1 MSELVIVNE
10 QKDSNGL
17 ANALME
23 RLAQVIDDTDEQ
35 AAMARVEALRRQ
47 RPLSSPSQLAD
58 KLIYDKCMQT
68 AVIGAVSSGASVIPG
83 LGSFA
88 SLTVGVAADISLTF
102 KAQAEL
108 VIEIAALY
116 NHPLAPDEKRRIVL
130 LVTGASAGANAVAR
144 RTGRRI
150 AVKTGEKFAEKGIV
164 KAIPFVGIG
173 ASAAANVAMTY
184 AIGARAKAYFSLG
197 PDEMLDTGATLRA
210 ITGVDG
216 RKLAAG
222 LRNTSRDR
230 PAAIAAAGRS
240 AKQLAGKAGQGVK
253 GVGTAVNTAVSRR
266 RKQPHTV
273 LLPSSKPDDNLI
285 S

>member
-1 MSELVIVNE
+1 VSELTVVND
-10 QKDSNGL
+10 QKNNGGL
-17 ANALME
+17 TNTLMG
-23 RLAQVIDDTDEQ
+23 RLAKVIDDTDEQ
-35 AAMARVEALRRQ
+35 AAAARVEALRRQ

-68 AVIGAVSSGASVIPG
+68 AVIGAVSSGASVVPG

-108 VIEIAALY
+108 VIEIAYLY
-116 NHPLAPDEKRRIVL
+116 NHPLVPDEKRRIVL
-130 LVTGASAGANAVAR
+130 LVTGASAGANAIAR

-150 AVKTGEKFAEKGIV
+150 AVKTGEKFAEKGIL

-173 ASAAANVAMTY
+173 ASAATNVAMTY
-184 AIGARAKAYFSLG
+184 AIGVRAKAYFSLG
-197 PDEMLDTGATLRA
+197 PDEMLDIKTSLRA

-222 LRNTSRDR
+222 LRNTSKDM

-240 AKQLAGKAGQGVK
+240 ARQLANKAGEGVK
-253 GVGTAVNTAVSRR
+253 GAGIAVGTTISRR
-266 RKQPHTV
+266 RKQTDIPS
-273 LLPSSKPDDNLI
+273 LPSPDLDDDSI
-285 S
+285 T

>member
-1 MSELVIVNE
+1 MSELIVVNG
-10 QKDSNGL
+10 QKDSIGL
-17 ANALME
+17 ATTLME

-35 AAMARVEALRRQ
+35 AAAARVAALRRQ
-47 RPLSSPSQLAD
+47 RPLSPPSQLAD

-108 VIEIAALY
+108 VIEIASLY

-130 LVTGASAGANAVAR
+130 LVTGASAGANAIAR

-150 AVKTGEKFAEKGIV
+150 ALKTGEKFAEKGIV

-173 ASAAANVAMTY
+173 ASAATNVAMTY

-222 LRNTSRDR
+222 LRNTSRDM

-240 AKQLAGKAGQGVK
+240 AKQLASKAGQSVK
-253 GVGTAVNTAVSRR
+253 GMGTAVSRR
-266 RKQPHTV
+266 RKQSSTPS
-273 LLPSSKPDDNLI
+273 LPAPEPDGN

>member
-1 MSELVIVNE
+1 MSELAMVEERKN
-10 QKDSNGL
+10 STSM
-17 ANALME
+17 ANTLME
-23 RLAQVIDDTDEQ
+23 RLARVIDDTDEQ
-35 AAMARVEALRRQ
+35 AAAARVDALRQQ

-68 AVIGAVSSGASVIPG
+68 AVIGAVSSGASIVPG
-83 LGSFA
+83 LGSIA

-108 VIEIAALY
+108 VIEIAYLY
-116 NHPLAPDEKRRIVL
+116 NHTLVPDEKRRIVL
-130 LVTGASAGANAVAR
+130 LVTGASAGANAIAR

-150 AVKTGEKFAEKGIV
+150 VLKAGEKFAEKGII

-173 ASAAANVAMTY
+173 ASAATNVAMTY
-184 AIGARAKAYFSLG
+184 AIGVRAKAYFSLG
-197 PDEMLDTGATLRA
+197 PDEMLDTRASIRA

-222 LRNTSRDR
+222 LRNTSKNM

-240 AKQLAGKAGQGVK
+240 AKQLASKAGEGVK
-253 GVGTAVNTAVSRR
+253 GVGTAVSRR
-266 RKQPHTV
+266 RKQSNPPS
-273 LLPSSKPDDNLI
+273 LPSPKLDDNPVI
-285 S
+285 